1 MSSKIFAIPCK
12 QSFIFRH
19 CLQRLI
25 LHLSVSDCHCGNGK
39 CVAGLSSQQ
48 WGQKKAAAKALAD
61 LAEAGGDALPPH
73 APALMAT
80 LLQVAKLLPPANHCD
95 YLAMT
100 NSLCPWQ
107 PIILMILHARHR
119 CAVTLSLYVT
129 AKTKFC
135 LPSTSEVIQNL
146 LQELPGRLWDGKE
159 AMLSAVAAVSKA
171 APKAVMSS
179 TQPTSSSKAVVDAL
193 MAALARKKQTYR

>member
-25 LHLSVSDCHCGNGK
+25 LHLSVSDCHCGNGE

-80 LLQVAKLLPPANHCD
+80 LLQVAQLLPPANHHD

-100 NSLCPWQ
+100 NFLCPRQ
-107 PIILMILHARHR
+107 PII
-119 CAVTLSLYVT
+119 
-129 AKTKFC
+129 
-135 LPSTSEVIQNL
+135 
-146 LQELPGRLWDGKE
+146 
-159 AMLSAVAAVSKA
+159 
-171 APKAVMSS
+171 
-179 TQPTSSSKAVVDAL
+179 
-193 MAALARKKQTYR
+193 